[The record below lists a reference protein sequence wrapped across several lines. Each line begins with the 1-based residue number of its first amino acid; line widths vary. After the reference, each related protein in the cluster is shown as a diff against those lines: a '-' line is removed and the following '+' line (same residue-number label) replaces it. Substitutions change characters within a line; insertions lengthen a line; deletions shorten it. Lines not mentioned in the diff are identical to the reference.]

1 MKLIIRMAS
10 EIGADLI
17 KADFPETKKQFEE
30 LVRIASSPILV
41 RGGPKMDSD
50 KEMLQMVKDAID
62 RGAKGIVFG
71 RNVWQ
76 HKAPA
81 KILHA
86 LAAIV
91 HQGDNVAKALKALE
105 QRSK

>member
-1 MKLIIRMAS
+1 
-10 EIGADLI
+10 
-17 KADFPETKKQFEE
+17 
-30 LVRIASSPILV
+30 VPILV

-50 KEMLQMVKDAID
+50 REMLQMVNDAID
-62 RGAKGIVFG
+62 CGAKGIVFG

-76 HKAPA
+76 HKNPA

-91 HQGDNVAKALKALE
+91 HEGQAVTKAMKAL
-105 QRSK
+105 